1 MTLTPRETLDRQL
14 KKLNDEILLLS
25 SMVIQATIDAVDSL
39 KNRDL
44 NKAQRTYDGDQK
56 INAKRFE
63 IENTVMI
70 LIATQQPMGRDVR
83 FLASVFEISNEL
95 ERMGDYAKGIARIC
109 LMMADQPPI
118 KPIMDIPRM
127 CEATVAMLERAI
139 TAFTT
144 NDVALAHEIP
154 REDDYVDGL
163 YDQVMRV
170 LITYMISDPTVI
182 NRSNYLIWAAHN
194 LERMADR
201 VTNICERTIYVVT
214 GEMKELK
221 NSDDELDQA

>member
-109 LMMADQPPI
+109 IMMADQPPI